1 MKKLYSLLILISM
14 LSCTQNDSNK
24 TDYGLYISSEVKEY
38 MKANNVDFTP
48 LEKDIIKLT
57 IEQYMLNTEWLRLGI
72 KYNPDMKESTR
83 ENYLQAYAYQKLIIE
98 GDELVTLHIIKK
110 VIKKFKK
117 ARGHDEGMK
126 KLFDYSVKEKN
137 WAQKSLDELKQQY
150 NIK

>member
-1 MKKLYSLLILISM
+1 M